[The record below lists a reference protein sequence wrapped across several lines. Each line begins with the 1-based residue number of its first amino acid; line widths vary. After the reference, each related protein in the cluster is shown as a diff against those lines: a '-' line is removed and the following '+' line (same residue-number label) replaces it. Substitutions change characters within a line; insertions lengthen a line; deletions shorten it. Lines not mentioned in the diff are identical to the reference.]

1 MPTNNSS
8 ATIQALGS
16 ITFAAT
22 PDITTTPTA
31 KSPIVDT
38 FKKPAYDQLM
48 SMNPSG
54 SLNADVIMKAFKNI
68 PAPMKTE
75 SIVLFAE
82 KNYPPMPECIM
93 ENDKKGEHYTTVKWT
108 DGTYTTVKLSKDDA
122 DDKSAYMAFC
132 CALAKKIYGTNS
144 KIHRIV
150 DRHNA
155 VYLGNKKAAEEAE
168 KRRKQKEHEAKIER
182 AKILAEAKRLRI
194 KEAAKEYN
202 RNAENKAC
210 HCSCHK

>member
-1 MPTNNSS
+1 
-8 ATIQALGS
+8 
-16 ITFAAT
+16 
-22 PDITTTPTA
+22 
-31 KSPIVDT
+31 
-38 FKKPAYDQLM
+38 
-48 SMNPSG
+48 
-54 SLNADVIMKAFKNI
+54 
-68 PAPMKTE
+68 
-75 SIVLFAE
+75 
-82 KNYPPMPECIM
+82 M

-155 VYLGNKKAAEEAE
+155 VYLVNKKAAEEAE

-202 RNAENKAC
+202 RNAEHKAC

>member
-16 ITFAAT
+16 LTFSAI
-22 PDITTTPTA
+22 PDIAAA
-31 KSPIVDT
+31 KTSDIINT
-38 FKKPAYDQLM
+38 FKKPAYDEIL

-54 SLNADVIMKAFKNI
+54 SFNTNAILKAISDVPKDKG
-68 PAPMKTE
+68 PE
-75 SIVLFAE
+75 IVLVAA
-82 KNYPPMPECIM
+82 KKTMPMPECIM
-93 ENDKKGEHYTTVKWT
+93 ENEKKGEHYTTVKWT

-150 DRHNA
+150 DRHTAAYLNA
-155 VYLGNKKAAEEAE
+155 KKSAEEAD
-168 KRRKQKEHEAKIER
+168 KRRQQKEREAKIER

-202 RNAENKAC
+202 RNVEHHTC

>member
-16 ITFAAT
+16 LNFTCMPDLAAT
-22 PDITTTPTA
+22 KAASTI
-31 KSPIVDT
+31 DT
-38 FKKPAYDQLM
+38 VKKPAYDQIL

-54 SLNADVIMKAFKNI
+54 GLSANTILKAISDASKPKTPEI
-68 PAPMKTE
+68 ILVAPKKT
-75 SIVLFAE
+75 I
-82 KNYPPMPECIM
+82 PMPECIM
-93 ENDKKGEHYTTVKWT
+93 ENEKKGEHYTTVKWT

-155 VYLGNKKAAEEAE
+155 VYLGNKKIAEEAE
-168 KRRKQKEHEAKIER
+168 KRRKQKTHEAKIER

-202 RNAENKAC
+202 RNAEHKAC

>member
-16 ITFAAT
+16 LTFSAIPNAAGSRVS
-22 PDITTTPTA
+22 DIL
-31 KSPIVDT
+31 DT
-38 FKKPAYDQLM
+38 VKKPAYDQIL

-54 SLNADVIMKAFKNI
+54 NFNTEAILKAI
-68 PAPMKTE
+68 SDAPKAKEPEIILVTPKK
-75 SIVLFAE
+75 SV
-82 KNYPPMPECIM
+82 PMPECIM

-108 DGTYTTVKLSKDDA
+108 DGTYTTVKLSNDDA

-168 KRRKQKEHEAKIER
+168 KRRKQKEHEEKVER

-202 RNAENKAC
+202 RNAEHKAC

>member
-8 ATIQALGS
+8 TTIQTLGS
-16 ITFAAT
+16 HTFSAIPDGAAARAS
-22 PDITTTPTA
+22 DIF
-31 KSPIVDT
+31 ST
-38 FKKPAYDQLM
+38 FKKPAYDEIL
-48 SMNPSG
+48 SSLNPSG
-54 SLNADVIMKAFKNI
+54 SLSANTILKAISDVHKDKG
-68 PAPMKTE
+68 PE
-75 SIVLFAE
+75 IVLVAS
-82 KNYPPMPECIM
+82 KKTIPMPECIM
-93 ENDKKGEHYTTVKWT
+93 ENEKKGDHYTTVKWT

-150 DRHNA
+150 DRHTAAYLNA
-155 VYLGNKKAAEEAE
+155 KKSAEEAD
-168 KRRKQKEHEAKIER
+168 KRRQQKEREAKIER

-202 RNAENKAC
+202 RNAEHKAC